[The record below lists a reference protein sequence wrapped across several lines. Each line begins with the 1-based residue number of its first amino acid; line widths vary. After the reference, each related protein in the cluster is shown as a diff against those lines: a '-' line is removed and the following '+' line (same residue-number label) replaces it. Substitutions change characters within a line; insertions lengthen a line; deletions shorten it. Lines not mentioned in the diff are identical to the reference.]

1 MENEELKEN
10 MSVEE
15 AAETKQEKPAENEN
29 FCRCPPLGMV

>member
-15 AAETKQEKPAENEN
+15 AAETKQEKPAEKKKK
-29 FCRCPPLGMV
+29 